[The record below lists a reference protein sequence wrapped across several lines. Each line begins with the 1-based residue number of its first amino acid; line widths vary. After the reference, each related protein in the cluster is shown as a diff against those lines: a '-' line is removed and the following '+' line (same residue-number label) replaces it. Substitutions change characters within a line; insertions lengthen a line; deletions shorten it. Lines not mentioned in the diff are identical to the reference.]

1 MSKPAP
7 ESARDPIRESLPAC
21 SLRRFGGRVAAV
33 LLYLTVGGAFGYG
46 LAPHQ
51 SAARSPPLAQHAPP
65 TSRPAATSSTL
76 DALRQGSLLGDDA
89 AAGDLAALLL
99 DRFDLDGDSDD
110 LFEAVVWIDRN
121 LYAAANVALA
131 KRVSSRYCDH
141 RAMQWHAMCQ
151 PGE

>member
-7 ESARDPIRESLPAC
+7 ESARDPIGESLPAC
-21 SLRRFGGRVAAV
+21 TLRRCGARVAAV
-33 LLYLTVGGAFGYG
+33 LLYLAVGGAFGYG

-51 SAARSPPLAQHAPP
+51 SAARSLPLAQHAPP
-65 TSRPAATSSTL
+65 TSRPEATSSTL

-121 LYAAANVALA
+121 LYTAENVALA

-141 RAMQWHAMCQ
+141 RAMQWHPICRT
-151 PGE
+151 GE